1 MDKDEEKAALV
12 IQKHARGRK
21 TRQSFRKARRLVLFM
36 FRPPLGAHVDKSV
49 SKAVSK
55 SPKGANCYERTRDR
69 TLGLMCRFNT
79 LFGILAIAPP
89 PDVAEIKAKTP
100 RDGTVVDNLEAAAGV
115 AAPAP
120 APCQA

>member
-21 TRQSFRKARRLVLFM
+21 TRQSFRKAR
-36 FRPPLGAHVDKSV
+36 
-49 SKAVSK
+49 
-55 SPKGANCYERTRDR
+55 
-69 TLGLMCRFNT
+69 
-79 LFGILAIAPP
+79 
-89 PDVAEIKAKTP
+89 EIKAKTP

>member
-1 MDKDEEKAALV
+1 M
-12 IQKHARGRK
+12 RGFVANMNK
-21 TRQSFRKARRLVLFM
+21 GVANGVNSLTSTLGSVANLGSKPAKVGPAPIVVAQSAEAPGDAM
-36 FRPPLGAHVDKSV
+36 FI
-49 SKAVSK
+49 K
-55 SPKGANCYERTRDR
+55 SP
-69 TLGLMCRFNT
+69 
-79 LFGILAIAPP
+79 APP